1 MNYRSYDLDRSHS
14 LSSNSSASSSGIGPI
29 TPSLMSSP
37 AFTDQPIAPS
47 QKYQPTEPTV
57 MEARQS
63 ALSALN
69 GNGPSG
75 RTPSLRDKG
84 RTGFGS
90 IRDIA
95 KEANGES
102 KRSSWTPGHR
112 TSVAGGASVDS
123 SRSGRYS
130 RSQSYGAALSTPQE
144 EESVNVTPSWKTN
157 DRPLSPPL
165 HPISSPNFSSLQRG
179 YNAPPSPV
187 RSSSPTSYNSTTNFS
202 APQEGSRA
210 RPLSLRATTDR
221 SLASSIF
228 SNRDST
234 PNAALSLNPDSPK
247 DFSRSAVNS
256 VRALTGLTQAEH
268 DQVAG
273 MSRSGSVRRGMA
285 PGHRRTQTLP
295 SSGLAALNLPTID
308 PNVEEV
314 AGAFSS
320 IRLLE

>member
-1 MNYRSYDLDRSHS
+1 MNYTYDLDRSHS
-14 LSSNSSASSSGIGPI
+14 LSSNSSASSSGIAPI

-37 AFTDQPIAPS
+37 AFTDQPVAPHN
-47 QKYQPTEPTV
+47 KYQQPTV
-57 MEARQS
+57 VEARQS

-69 GNGPSG
+69 GQSG
-75 RTPSLRDKG
+75 RTMSLREKG

-95 KEANGES
+95 KEATGES
-102 KRSSWTPGHR
+102 KRSSWAPGHR
-112 TSVAGGASVDS
+112 ASAAGGASIDS

-130 RSQSYGAALSTPQE
+130 RSQSYGTGLTTPQE
-144 EESVNVTPSWKTN
+144 EDVTPSWKTT

-179 YNAPPSPV
+179 YNRSPSPV
-187 RSSSPTSYNSTTNFS
+187 RSTSPTSYNSTTNFS

-234 PNAALSLNPDSPK
+234 SNAALQLNPDSPK

-256 VRALTGLTQAEH
+256 VRVLTGLTQEQH

-295 SSGLAALNLPTID
+295 SSGLNALNLPAVD
-308 PNVEEV
+308 QNVEEV
-314 AGAFSS
+314 AGSS
-320 IRLLE
+320 FAPRFEIAD